1 MALRRI
7 SGVVTPP
14 NKRTR
19 RIEDYAQPRKST
31 AGQPLKGNRFS
42 RATPPIVR
50 RIGDATAPEI
60 TPAKL
65 AENTFRNDGLGPYSE
80 LRGRIFAAVSAEHGP
95 GTLED

>member
-31 AGQPLKGNRFS
+31 NGQPLKGNRFS
-42 RATPPIVR
+42 RATPVVVR
-50 RIGDATAPEI
+50 RIGDETTPDI
-60 TPAKL
+60 TPEQL
-65 AENTFRNDGLGPYSE
+65 QRNTYRNDGLGPYSE

-95 GTLED
+95 GTLDD

>member
-1 MALRRI
+1 MALRRT

-42 RATPPIVR
+42 RATPVVVR
-50 RIGDATAPEI
+50 RIGETAPDI
-60 TPAKL
+60 TPAQL
-65 AENTFRNDGLGPYSE
+65 HRNTYRNDGLGPYSE

>member
-31 AGQPLKGNRFS
+31 NGQPLKGNRFS
-42 RATPPIVR
+42 RATPVVVR
-50 RIGDATAPEI
+50 RIGDATTPDI
-60 TPAKL
+60 TPAQL
-65 AENTFRNDGLGPYSE
+65 AENTYRQDGLGPYSE
-80 LRGRIFAAVSAEHGP
+80 LRGKLFASVAEHGP
-95 GTLED
+95 GTLDD

>member
-1 MALRRI
+1 MSYRHI

-42 RATPPIVR
+42 RATPVIVR
-50 RIGDATAPEI
+50 RIGDTAPDI
-60 TPAKL
+60 TPAQL
-65 AENTFRNDGLGPYSE
+65 HRNTYRNDGLGPYSE
-80 LRGRIFAAVSAEHGP
+80 LRGKLFASVAEHGP